1 MPFSLKNLVFPRW
14 KYILGAVILVA
25 LGGYFFFGRDADLGA
40 TMVIIPGDFREQVR
54 VSGTVIA
61 AKDVDLGFA
70 ANGRIAGTYARV
82 GQRVAA
88 GTILA
93 QTENG
98 DLAAALEQAQAQ
110 LASLE
115 RGTRPEEIAVASSAV
130 ANAQEALINAIQSAY
145 TSSDDAIH
153 NKADSF
159 FTTPRTDP
167 KLSFT
172 IANFTL
178 KTTVEQERAA
188 IDATFASWKLLV
200 SSLSNANVA
209 DVAKQAQLYLK
220 QVVTFLVDANTALN
234 QGIADQNISALT
246 LASYVSTLATG
257 RTNVNNAVSAISADM
272 ATRESAEKNLTLL
285 RAGSTPENIAAQ
297 QAAVAAA
304 QASLAKTRVIAP
316 FGGTVTRMDAKV
328 GEIVSPTDPLISM
341 QSDGIFQLETFVPE
355 VIIARVAVGNPST
368 TTLDAYGS
376 SVEFPAT
383 VIAVDPAET
392 VKDGVPTYK
401 TTLSFLVADPRIRSG
416 MTADVIV
423 ETGILPNAIVIPAGA
438 VGKKDAVPYVSV
450 VEKGTSVERTVTLGP
465 SPALGQAHILSGLSA
480 GDIILLSPAP

>member
-1 MPFSLKNLVFPRW
+1 MDELPAPMHELVNASPQELFSHRQKTA
-14 KYILGAVILVA
+14 ILPLH
-25 LGGYFFFGRDADLGA
+25 LSKHKHSLHRLREERD
-40 TMVIIPGDFREQVR
+40 
-54 VSGTVIA
+54 
-61 AKDVDLGFA
+61 
-70 ANGRIAGTYARV
+70 
-82 GQRVAA
+82 
-88 GTILA
+88 
-93 QTENG
+93 
-98 DLAAALEQAQAQ
+98 
-110 LASLE
+110 
-115 RGTRPEEIAVASSAV
+115 PEEIAVASSAV

-328 GEIVSPTDPLISM
+328 GRLSHRPTHLFRCRVMVSSSSRPLCPKSL
-341 QSDGIFQLETFVPE
+341 S
-355 VIIARVAVGNPST
+355 RV
-368 TTLDAYGS
+368 L
-376 SVEFPAT
+376 
-383 VIAVDPAET
+383 
-392 VKDGVPTYK
+392 
-401 TTLSFLVADPRIRSG
+401 
-416 MTADVIV
+416 
-423 ETGILPNAIVIPAGA
+423 
-438 VGKKDAVPYVSV
+438 
-450 VEKGTSVERTVTLGP
+450 
-465 SPALGQAHILSGLSA
+465 Q
-480 GDIILLSPAP
+480 